1 MLMIRLQRIGKKNE
15 PHFRVV
21 LTEKTTSPRGKFIEL
36 LGNVNPRTKVKSL
49 EKERI
54 THWISKGAQ
63 VSDTV
68 TNILVSEKVITS
80 AKIAKHKVPKKKE
93 EEVKA

>member
-1 MLMIRLQRIGKKNE
+1 MLTIRLQRIGKKNE

-21 LTEKTTSPRGKFIEL
+21 LTEKTTSPKGKFIEL
-36 LGNVNPRTKVKSL
+36 LGNMNPRTKVKSL

-54 THWISKGAQ
+54 VYWISKGAQ

-68 TNILVSEKVITS
+68 NNLLVSEKVIVS
-80 AKIAKHKVPKKKE
+80 SKIAKHKSPKKQV
-93 EEVKA
+93 EEVKK

>member
-49 EKERI
+49 ETERI

-68 TNILVSEKVITS
+68 TNMLISEKIIVGE
-80 AKIAKHKVPKKKE
+80 KIAKHKKPKKTA
-93 EEVKA
+93 EEVKK